1 MEDSGGKKKTWK
13 HVTLSDLS
21 RVAQEIISFA
31 GDHTIWVF
39 KGEMGA
45 GKTTMIKEFGI
56 HFGLVDPVQSPT
68 FGLVNEYEDNQGATY
83 YHFDFY
89 RIEEEEEAQDIGV
102 SEYFY
107 SGDICFVEWPS
118 RIPHLIPDK
127 YLLIEIAF
135 SAQDKRQ
142 ITVTKYD

>member
-1 MEDSGGKKKTWK
+1 MEDSGGELKTWD
-13 HVTLSDLS
+13 HVSLSDLP
-21 RVAQEIISFA
+21 RLAGELISAA

-45 GKTTMIKEFGI
+45 GKTTLIKAIGEALGF
-56 HFGLVDPVQSPT
+56 VDQVQSPT
-68 FGLVNEYEDNQGATY
+68 FGLVNEYQDSNGVSY

-89 RIEEEEEAQDIGV
+89 RIEDEEEAEDIGV

-107 SGDICFVEWPS
+107 SGHLCFIEWAS
-118 RIPHLIPDK
+118 RIPNLIPDH
-127 YLLIEIAF
+127 YLLVEIAL
-135 SAQDKRQ
+135 SASDKRQ